1 MPDRQMR
8 RKQNLFIALLLAGG
22 VALWSPSAVQAQEDP
37 FSPGVI
43 GAESGMSGLDF
54 DSARMSF
61 FNQADVDGDF
71 ALSSDEMGQA
81 MAHGGSRL
89 FEGYD
94 LDGNGS
100 ISFDEYVQSGNEL
113 FLSLDGDGDGVLSSM
128 EM

>member
-22 VALWSPSAVQAQEDP
+22 VALWSPSAVQAQEDL